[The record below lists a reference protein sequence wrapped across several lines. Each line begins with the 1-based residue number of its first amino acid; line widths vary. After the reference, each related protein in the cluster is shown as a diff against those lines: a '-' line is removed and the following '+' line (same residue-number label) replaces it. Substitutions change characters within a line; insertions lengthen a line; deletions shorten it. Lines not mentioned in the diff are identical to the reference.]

1 MTKLILRHYMKKG
14 DLNNVSVR
22 AEIGKLSGGIGI
34 FANILLSLLKLIIG
48 VISSS
53 VSIVA
58 DALNNFSD
66 AASSLITLIGFKLTE
81 KPADA
86 DHPYGHARYEYLSA
100 LAVSAVVF
108 VIGFELGKSS
118 VEKILNP
125 TEVKLS
131 LVSAVVLLVS
141 IGVKLWLSHFNKV
154 LGNATNSSALLAT
167 ATDSRNDVIAT
178 SVVLLSAVIEHFT
191 QFKIDGF
198 MGLAVAIF
206 ILYSGVNLA
215 RETVSRLIGQGADTE
230 LKKLIVDYI
239 ESCPHVLGYHD
250 LMVHDYGVG
259 RRFASL
265 HVEMDRRVDPLFCH
279 ELIDDMERECF
290 DSHKVHLVIHYD
302 PVETDNPEI
311 DRLKNLVSS
320 ILKKKNENISIHDFR
335 MVTGDTHTNL
345 IFDMVLPEALQGEKD
360 EIKKALEKELFE
372 VEKKTYYTVVTFDL
386 EHFN

>member
-1 MTKLILRHYMKKG
+1 MKKG